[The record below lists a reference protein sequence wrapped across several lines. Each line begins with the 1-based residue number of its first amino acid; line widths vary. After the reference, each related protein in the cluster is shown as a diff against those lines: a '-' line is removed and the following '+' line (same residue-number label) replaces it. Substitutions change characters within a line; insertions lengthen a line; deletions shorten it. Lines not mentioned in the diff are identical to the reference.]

1 MARRLK
7 PVSRVSRGSNITSA
21 VLVTSEYYQ
30 PSMVDSFLFE
40 EHLNATG
47 EGKYY
52 IHTSDICMLFNQRR
66 LDKLTSHALIQHFE
80 SMSQRDSSLASL
92 RSKLTDD
99 QLVRFVKSRYIQSPG
114 ELLAWSNYL
123 VSLYGED
130 YAKFQELTQPK
141 QPVPEEPEPSLT
153 SQTE

>member
-1 MARRLK
+1 MARRLIALK
-7 PVSRVSRGSNITSA
+7 RTSNGANITSA
-21 VLVTSEYYQ
+21 VLLTSNFYQ
-30 PSMVDSFLFE
+30 PSLIDNFLFQE
-40 EHLNATG
+40 VSDGVEKSYTL
-47 EGKYY
+47 
-52 IHTSDICMLFNQRR
+52 TSDIYMLFNQKR
-66 LDKLTSHALIQHFE
+66 LDKLTSQALIQHFE
-80 SMSQRDSSLASL
+80 LMSQRDSSLASL

-141 QPVPEEPEPSLT
+141 QPVPDEPEPSPTL
-153 SQTE
+153 QTE

>member
-1 MARRLK
+1 MARRLTALK
-7 PVSRVSRGSNITSA
+7 RTSNGANITSA
-21 VLVTSEYYQ
+21 VLLTSNYYQ
-30 PSMVDSFLFE
+30 PSLIDNFLVQE
-40 EHLNATG
+40 VSDG
-47 EGKYY
+47 ENKSYTL
-52 IHTSDICMLFNQRR
+52 TSDIYMLFNQRR
-66 LDKLTSHALIQHFE
+66 LDKLTSQALIHHFE

-92 RSKLTDD
+92 RSKMTDD
-99 QLVRFVKSRYIQSPG
+99 QLVQFVKSRYIQSPS

-141 QPVPEEPEPSLT
+141 QPVPEQLEQSST